1 VTVAY
6 DIPAPYFFLSYARSN
21 PLPNSPEENP
31 DKPVETFF
39 GDLVDAVRRH
49 ATVGAEHVSGFF
61 DQKIPVDSDWKQFAT
76 RALSAA
82 QVFVPLISVAYLTNS
97 WPGLELA
104 SFKKRVEVAG
114 RQNPL
119 ERLVPVLWAPIAG
132 VPIDEDQ
139 YPDDLRDV
147 LDSSVTEPDYADN
160 GLRALLKL
168 QSYHDLYEVVVDRMG
183 KRIAQIAER
192 DPIKPV
198 APEKVG
204 DIESAFPPGRALPV
218 FSIEIAALTAANAPA
233 GADLNAHGGTAEEW
247 RPFSGQLPL
256 AEYARQ
262 LIRRFD
268 FDVRVAA
275 LGAGEDQA
283 VRRPGIIMI
292 DPAFVAD
299 DTGRS
304 ALASVAATLPPW
316 VMPLVIVAP
325 DDEPTRKLAARVLD
339 ILPKA
344 RALPSESSGR
354 AARGVKSLDEFVSI
368 VPVLVAEAER
378 QYFRHRSTR
387 APASTSSVRPR
398 LGRPGGAEAP
408 TAGHDS

>member
-1 VTVAY
+1 MTVAH
-6 DIPAPYFFLSYARSN
+6 DLPAPYFFLSYARSN

-49 ATVGAEHVSGFF
+49 ATAGAEHVSGFF
-61 DQKIPVDSDWKQFAT
+61 DQKIPVDSDWKQIAT

-114 RQNPL
+114 RHNPL

-132 VPIDEDQ
+132 VPIDDVQ
-139 YPDDLRDV
+139 YPEDLRDV

-168 QSYHDLYEVVVDRMG
+168 QSYRGLYEVVVDRMG
-183 KRIAQIAER
+183 ERIAQIAER

-198 APEKVG
+198 EPERVG
-204 DIESAFPPGRALPV
+204 DIEKAIPAARALPV
-218 FSIEIAALTAANAPA
+218 FSIEIAALTTANAL
-233 GADLNAHGGTAEEW
+233 GSTDRHVHGDTAEEW
-247 RPFSGQLPL
+247 RPFPGQELPL

-275 LGAGEDQA
+275 LRAGEDQA
-283 VRRPGIIMI
+283 ARRPGIIMI

-299 DTGRS
+299 EAGRS
-304 ALASVAATLPPW
+304 ALASVAAALPRW
-316 VMPLVIVAP
+316 VLPLVIVAP
-325 DDEPTRKLAARVLD
+325 DDAATRKLAARVLD

-344 RALPSESSGR
+344 RALTTELSGR

-378 QYFRHRSTR
+378 QYFRHRAR
-387 APASTSSVRPR
+387 APLPTSPPRPR

-408 TAGHDS
+408 TAGHDL